1 MRRGRIGGDERGSV
15 AAELTLLVPALV
27 TLLLFVV
34 FCGRLAEA
42 RLRVEDAAHQ
52 AARAA
57 TIARSTGQAGAD
69 ARATAQAAL
78 DRAGMSCRA
87 LTVDTRLVDL
97 RPGGTVSVTVACQVG
112 VSDLALLAV
121 PATVSVSASA
131 ESIVDRWRGGPAP
144 PGQDTP

>member
-1 MRRGRIGGDERGSV
+1 MCQGRSGGDERGSV

-27 TLLLFVV
+27 VLLLFVV

-57 TIARSTGQAGAD
+57 TLARSLGQADAD
-69 ARATAQAAL
+69 ARDTAQAAL
-78 DRAGMSCRA
+78 DRAGMSCRT
-87 LTVDTRLVDL
+87 LSVDTRLGGL
-97 RPGGTVSVTVACQVG
+97 RPGGMVRVRVTCQVG

-121 PATVSVSASA
+121 PATVRVSADA
-131 ESIVDRWRGGPAP
+131 DSIVDRWRGGPLS
-144 PGQDTP
+144 PGGDAR